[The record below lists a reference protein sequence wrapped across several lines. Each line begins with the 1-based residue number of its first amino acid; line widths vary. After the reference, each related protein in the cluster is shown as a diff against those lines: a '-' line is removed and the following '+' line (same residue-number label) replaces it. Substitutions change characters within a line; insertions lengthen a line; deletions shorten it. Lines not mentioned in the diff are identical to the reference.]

1 MALSIPT
8 SEPSEL
14 RAGDT
19 WQWRREDLCDFPA
32 SVWTLTYYFRNAA
45 AFFDVVA
52 DADGDQFAVD
62 VAKATT
68 ASQATGYYDW
78 TAAVA
83 NGTER
88 REIGRGSVVVL
99 PDFSTAAVLDTR
111 SNAKKLLDL
120 VEAALLNRATT
131 DQLDVVTSALGDRS
145 LSRSDGGLV
154 KLRMQLIN
162 EVKREELIAQ
172 KRNGGPDTSRLMV
185 RFSNV

>member
-14 RAGDT
+14 RAGAP
-19 WQWRREDLCDFPA
+19 WQSRREDLCDFPA
-32 SVWTLTYYFRNAA
+32 PVWTLTYYFRNAA

-88 REIGRGSVVVL
+88 REIGRGSVVVV

-120 VEAALLNRATT
+120 VEAALDPFVHRVREKTPIEALLPLLSSGAAHEAMVVDEQRVLVGIITQT
-131 DQLDVVTSALGDRS
+131 D
-145 LSRSDGGLV
+145 
-154 KLRMQLIN
+154 
-162 EVKREELIAQ
+162 LIAVLY
-172 KRNGGPDTSRLMV
+172 RAHIVEAVVAGGG
-185 RFSNV
+185 